1 MHKYTQKL
9 KIKTKP
15 KPKTKSKNKP
25 KNKTKNKIKNKTK
38 NKIKNKSKKLLK
50 GGGGKTSSSKYKKT
64 STASHVKSSTLP
76 PRRSSRFSRNPL
88 IPPLFKIPQKTINDK
103 MKESE
108 EKKIIEQQIEI
119 EIQTLI
125 DLFFHNLK
133 ISHFPE
139 ALCALYKLY
148 TLFPYDE
155 VKSQIYSPD
164 FKKKYQDT
172 FYFQKNKL
180 NSFGI
185 MHCDLEAKNNYIYF
199 LSYVFK
205 KTAEGASIIC
215 DGKELPFLYSIDKTK
230 PSILSILKQFLGYLD
245 TACVITISYT
255 IPFEKYD
262 LYKKILQGLE
272 PASRYGELTHAEI
285 ALAQIIFS
293 LNRLIATKRFP
304 SLKDI
309 LGNMVTYNPD
319 GSIASYSMNTT
330 VLSRIIKQS
339 YTDF

>member
-1 MHKYTQKL
+1 MHKYTQK
-9 KIKTKP
+9 IKTKN

-25 KNKTKNKIKNKTK
+25 KT
-38 NKIKNKSKKLLK
+38 KSKKLLK
-50 GGGGKTSSSKYKKT
+50 GGGGKASSSKYKKT
-64 STASHVKSSTLP
+64 SAASPVKSYTLP
-76 PRRSSRFSRNPL
+76 PRRSSRPSKT
-88 IPPLFKIPQKTINDK
+88 PPVIRPSFKTPQKTIIDK
-103 MKESE
+103 MKQSE
-108 EKKIIEQQIEI
+108 KTKLIEEQI

-125 DLFFHNLK
+125 DLFFQNLK

-148 TLFPYDE
+148 TLFPYEE

-205 KTAEGASIIC
+205 KTAEGASITC
-215 DGKELPFLYSIDKTK
+215 DGKELPFLYSRDKTK

-245 TACVITISYT
+245 TACVTTISYT
-255 IPFEKYD
+255 IYSDKYD
-262 LYKKILQGLE
+262 LYENILEGLE

-293 LNRLIATKRFP
+293 LNRLIDTKRFP
-304 SLKDI
+304 SLQDI
-309 LGNMVTYNPD
+309 LDNMVTNNPD

-339 YTDF
+339 YTDFLQTIPEVEVEVD

>member
-1 MHKYTQKL
+1 
-9 KIKTKP
+9 
-15 KPKTKSKNKP
+15 
-25 KNKTKNKIKNKTK
+25 
-38 NKIKNKSKKLLK
+38 
-50 GGGGKTSSSKYKKT
+50 
-64 STASHVKSSTLP
+64 
-76 PRRSSRFSRNPL
+76 
-88 IPPLFKIPQKTINDK
+88 

-108 EKKIIEQQIEI
+108 ERKLIEEQIQK
-119 EIQTLI
+119 EIQKLF
-125 DLFFHNLK
+125 DLFFENLK

-164 FKKKYQDT
+164 FKEKYQNT

-185 MHCDLEAKNNYIYF
+185 MSCDLEAKNNYIYF

-205 KTAEGASIIC
+205 KTAQGASIIC

-230 PSILSILKQFLGYLD
+230 PSILSILKKFLGYLD
-245 TACVITISYT
+245 TACVTTISYT
-255 IPFEKYD
+255 IPSEKYD
-262 LYKKILQGLE
+262 LYEKIIQRLE
-272 PASRYGELTHAEI
+272 PLSRYGELTHAEI
-285 ALAQIIFS
+285 TLAQIIFS
-293 LNRLIATKRFP
+293 LNRLIDTKRFS
-304 SLKDI
+304 SLRDI
-309 LGNMVTYNPD
+309 LDNMVTYNLAD

-339 YTDF
+339 YTDFLQTIPEVEIGVREGREETNVEEVD